1 MAVLLLIIVVDFIAM
16 LFVMRIGIKHDPFH
30 DISAIDQSA
39 SVTRLRERY
48 GSPKAVQAAVK
59 TLQETG
65 DEAAAKA
72 VGDAVEVKE
81 AEKSAE
87 SADAAPTS
95 AG

>member
-1 MAVLLLIIVVDFIAM
+1 MLILGLIILVDVIA
-16 LFVMRIGIKHDPFH
+16 LGYVMWIGTRHDPTH

-81 AEKSAE
+81 AEKAAE
-87 SADAAPTS
+87 SAEAAPTS